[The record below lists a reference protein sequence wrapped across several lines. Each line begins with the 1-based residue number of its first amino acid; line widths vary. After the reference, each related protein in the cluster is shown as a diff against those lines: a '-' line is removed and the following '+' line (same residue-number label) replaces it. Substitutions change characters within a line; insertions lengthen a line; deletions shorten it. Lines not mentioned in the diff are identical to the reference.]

1 MQNGSKVS
9 PKYNRILLKISGES
23 LMGDRQFGLDPSMVD
38 RLIEAHGNYLPKY
51 NKCQNL
57 QLKIYLIKK
66 EKIN

>member
-38 RLIEAHGNYLPKY
+38 RVAGEISTIIEYLSLIH
-51 NKCQNL
+51 
-57 QLKIYLIKK
+57 I
-66 EKIN
+66 